1 MSSNDLFIKL
11 RKKYSFAY
19 KSVSETRLL
28 LETLISQKA
37 PFSPATDNKWP
48 PKS

>member
-28 LETLISQKA
+28 ETLISQKA